1 MKDEAAGSFIARERR
16 MRRWRILHKEAMNF
30 PVPSHGLHYS
40 SPVSRDSTPPT
51 GSLTI
56 LVIDDEPQIRRLVSN
71 ALTAEA
77 LFGADAAGTEVRVVE
92 AATGSDGI
100 DAAAAE
106 RPALVVL
113 DLGLPDRAGVEVCR
127 EIRSFSIAPMLV
139 LSARHQDTEKVLLLD
154 AGADDYLTKPFS
166 TVEFVARVRAQLRR
180 ARASGAGPAA
190 TVLVT
195 FGDTTVDLQL
205 RRVER
210 DGTPLHITPT
220 EFALLRV
227 FVSHPRQTLTH
238 RQLFAAVWGN
248 VEGDAQ
254 QYLRVYVGHLRR
266 KIELDPVRP
275 RYIQTEPG
283 VGYRFEPDGVL
294 PV

>member
-1 MKDEAAGSFIARERR
+1 M
-16 MRRWRILHKEAMNF
+16 
-30 PVPSHGLHYS
+30 P
-40 SPVSRDSTPPT
+40 RDTYTPT

-71 ALTAEA
+71 ALTPLA
-77 LFGADAAGTEVRVVE
+77 LFGEGAEVGVRVVE
-92 AATGSDGI
+92 AATAVEGI

-106 RPALVVL
+106 LPALVVL
-113 DLGLPDRAGVEVCR
+113 DLGLPDRPGLDVCR
-127 EIRSFSIAPMLV
+127 EIRRWSMSPILV
-139 LSARHQDTEKVLLLD
+139 LSARHQDTEKVALLD

-180 ARASGAGPAA
+180 ARAVSATSTAA
-190 TVLVT
+190 VVVR
-195 FGDTTVDLQL
+195 FGDTSVDLQL

-210 DGTPLHITPT
+210 DGALLHLTPT
-220 EFALLRV
+220 EFSLLRA
-227 FVSHPRQTLTH
+227 FVTHPRQTLTH
-238 RQLFAAVWGN
+238 RQLFTAVWGN

-266 KIELDPVRP
+266 KIERDPVRP

-283 VGYRFEPDGVL
+283 VGYRFEPDATSL
-294 PV
+294 A

>member
-1 MKDEAAGSFIARERR
+1 MPRET
-16 MRRWRILHKEAMNF
+16 A
-30 PVPSHGLHYS
+30 
-40 SPVSRDSTPPT
+40 TPT

-71 ALTAEA
+71 ALTPLA
-77 LFGADAAGTEVRVVE
+77 LFGADAAVDVRVVE
-92 AATGSDGI
+92 AASAAEGI

-106 RPALVVL
+106 LPALIVL
-113 DLGLPDRAGVEVCR
+113 DLGLPDRSGLDVCR
-127 EIRSFSIAPMLV
+127 EIRRWSTSPILV
-139 LSARHQDTEKVLLLD
+139 LSARHQDTEKVALLD

-180 ARASGAGPAA
+180 ARAVPATSA
-190 TVLVT
+190 SAVVVR
-195 FGDTTVDLQL
+195 FGDTSVDLQL

-210 DGTPLHITPT
+210 DGALVHLTPT
-220 EFALLRV
+220 EFSLLCALV
-227 FVSHPRQTLTH
+227 AHPRQTLTH

-266 KIELDPVRP
+266 KIERDPVRP

-283 VGYRFEPDGVL
+283 VGYRFEPDASS
-294 PV
+294 PT

>member
-1 MKDEAAGSFIARERR
+1 MSDPCARRKAGV
-16 MRRWRILHKEAMNF
+16 KF
-30 PVPSHGLHYS
+30 PVVRFGARVTLCVP
-40 SPVSRDSTPPT
+40 RDLTTPR

-71 ALTAEA
+71 ALTSFA
-77 LFGADAAGTEVRVVE
+77 LFGSDSEVEVRVVD
-92 AATGSDGI
+92 AATGADGI

-106 RPALVVL
+106 LPALVVL
-113 DLGLPDRAGVEVCR
+113 DLGLPDCSGLDVCR
-127 EIRSFSIAPMLV
+127 EIRRWSTAPILV
-139 LSARHQDTEKVLLLD
+139 LSARHQDTEKVALLD

-180 ARASGAGPAA
+180 ARAVSATSSAA
-190 TVLVT
+190 VVLR

-210 DGTPLHITPT
+210 NGVPLHLTPT
-220 EFALLRV
+220 EFALLRAL
-227 FVSHPRQTLTH
+227 VSHPRQTLTH
-238 RQLFAAVWGN
+238 RQLFTSVWGN

-266 KIELDPVRP
+266 KIEGDPVRP

-283 VGYRFEPDGVL
+283 VGYRFEPDA
-294 PV
+294 PSTT